1 MVLFFSFDAIE
12 NDVDSG
18 RTEKK
23 RKEKKRQNEMRQE
36 REETGLEQSR
46 PSEIDCTD
54 YR

>member
-18 RTEKK
+18 RTEEK
-23 RKEKKRQNEMRQE
+23 REQ
-36 REETGLEQSR
+36 EETGLEQSR